1 MNNYVTLIKTIH
13 VCIQMSLVENT
24 INTGGGEGVT
34 STKKVIIKEKN
45 CTLTML
51 CSPISIG
58 ICMIVLM
65 RQQLHVEH
73 KTISHIK
80 FYRY

>member
-1 MNNYVTLIKTIH
+1 
-13 VCIQMSLVENT
+13 
-24 INTGGGEGVT
+24 
-34 STKKVIIKEKN
+34 
-45 CTLTML
+45 ML

-80 FYRY
+80 FYRYWQLLQRELRSQTKSADIKLDAVKQNTAENLVNT